1 MLGNNE
7 EEIDACLDL
16 IKAKELAQATLA
28 EAEKK
33 RRSQAIGEV
42 IIEQASDD
50 EFNEE
55 HERLIQELEVS
66 DSIEEE
72 VGNVEV
78 VNLGLVGAVKNKPK

>member
-33 RRSQAIGEV
+33 RRSHKQ
-42 IIEQASDD
+42 
-50 EFNEE
+50 
-55 HERLIQELEVS
+55 
-66 DSIEEE
+66 
-72 VGNVEV
+72 
-78 VNLGLVGAVKNKPK
+78 